1 MKTSTE
7 KGWSSA
13 GDTFMAKNVY
23 LVMNSLSDSKPVER
37 LPLKMQKVQTTHL
50 FGSLDMS
57 NMTGVVPVL
66 ERSTVR

>member
-1 MKTSTE
+1 
-7 KGWSSA
+7 
-13 GDTFMAKNVY
+13 MAKNVY